1 MNNQLSVAR
10 TEMLRVEYTMFTNYQ
25 MCQYQFEF
33 GLRKEDMIKMCS
45 PSETKLRE
53 GLIDIIDDT
62 VVLYVDH

>member
-1 MNNQLSVAR
+1 
-10 TEMLRVEYTMFTNYQ
+10 MLRVEYTMFTNYQ

-33 GLRKEDMIKMCS
+33 GLRKADMIKMCS